1 MHMKKAVI
9 FDLDGT
15 LANTLTSSPIVRTGR
30 WRILDCRRSHRNV
43 IKIRR
48 KRRAHADY
56 AGAALCRGK
65 EQPSPVRDDDG
76 FAAVPC
82 LLDEVYDRYMEYF
95 AKDCLYEVKPY
106 PGIPEL
112 LDTLKEKKIKIAVF
126 SNKPHA
132 NTVDVV
138 ETLFGKGFFDAVQG
152 QKTNVPKKPAPD
164 GVYAIMERL
173 DVSPEE
179 TIYVGDSWVDIETGR
194 AAGNFAVGV
203 LWGFRDEEELRAH
216 HADAVITAPGELLEL
231 L

>member
-15 LANTLTSSPIVRTGR
+15 LANTLTSLAYCT
-30 WRILDCRRSHRNV
+30 N
-43 IKIRR
+43 
-48 KRRAHADY
+48 RALEDFGLQAIPQECY
-56 AGAALCRGK
+56 KKFVGNGARMQITRALRYVGAK

-164 GVYAIMERL
+164 GFLMAMEHFGVAPA
-173 DVSPEE
+173 DTIIFEDSPEG
-179 TIYVGDSWVDIETGR
+179 IR
-194 AAGNFAVGV
+194 AAQASG
-203 LWGFRDEEELRAH
+203 
-216 HADAVITAPGELLEL
+216 APYLLVREIR
-231 L
+231 

>member
-15 LANTLTSSPIVRTGR
+15 LANTLTSLAYCT
-30 WRILDCRRSHRNV
+30 N
-43 IKIRR
+43 
-48 KRRAHADY
+48 RALEDFGLQAIPQECY
-56 AGAALCRGK
+56 KKFVGNGARMQITRALRYVGAK

-164 GVYAIMERL
+164 GESTR
-173 DVSPEE
+173 
-179 TIYVGDSWVDIETGR
+179 
-194 AAGNFAVGV
+194 F
-203 LWGFRDEEELRAH
+203 
-216 HADAVITAPGELLEL
+216 
-231 L
+231 

>member
-15 LANTLTSSPIVRTGR
+15 LANTLTSLAYCT
-30 WRILDCRRSHRNV
+30 N
-43 IKIRR
+43 
-48 KRRAHADY
+48 RALEDFGLQAIPQECY
-56 AGAALCRGK
+56 KKFVGNGARMQITRALRYVGAK

-164 GVYAIMERL
+164 GFLMAMEHFGVAPA
-173 DVSPEE
+173 DTIIFEDSPEG
-179 TIYVGDSWVDIETGR
+179 IQ
-194 AAGNFAVGV
+194 AAQASG
-203 LWGFRDEEELRAH
+203 
-216 HADAVITAPGELLEL
+216 APYLLVREIR
-231 L
+231 

>member
-15 LANTLTSSPIVRTGR
+15 LANTLTSLAYCT
-30 WRILDCRRSHRNV
+30 N
-43 IKIRR
+43 
-48 KRRAHADY
+48 RALEDFGLQAIPQECY
-56 AGAALCRGK
+56 KKFVGNGARMQITRALRYVGAK

-164 GVYAIMERL
+164 GFLMAMEHFGVAPA
-173 DVSPEE
+173 DTIIFEDSPEGIQAAQAE
-179 TIYVGDSWVDIETGR
+179 PQATSPLACCGDFGMRKSCGHIMRTR
-194 AAGNFAVGV
+194 
-203 LWGFRDEEELRAH
+203 
-216 HADAVITAPGELLEL
+216 
-231 L
+231 

>member
-15 LANTLTSSPIVRTGR
+15 LANTLTSLAYCT
-30 WRILDCRRSHRNV
+30 N
-43 IKIRR
+43 
-48 KRRAHADY
+48 RALEDFGLQAIPQECYKKFVGNGARMQITRALRY
-56 AGAALCRGK
+56 AGAK

-112 LDTLKEKKIKIAVF
+112 LDTLKEKNIKIAVF

-164 GVYAIMERL
+164 GFLMAMEHFGVAPA
-173 DVSPEE
+173 DTIIFEDSPEG
-179 TIYVGDSWVDIETGR
+179 IQ
-194 AAGNFAVGV
+194 AAQASG
-203 LWGFRDEEELRAH
+203 
-216 HADAVITAPGELLEL
+216 APYLLVREIR
-231 L
+231 

>member
-15 LANTLTSSPIVRTGR
+15 LANTLTSLAYCT
-30 WRILDCRRSHRNV
+30 N
-43 IKIRR
+43 
-48 KRRAHADY
+48 RALEDFGLQAIPQECYKKFVGNGARMQITRALRY
-56 AGAALCRGK
+56 AGAK

-164 GVYAIMERL
+164 GFLMAMEHFGVAPA
-173 DVSPEE
+173 DTIIFEDSPEG
-179 TIYVGDSWVDIETGR
+179 IQ
-194 AAGNFAVGV
+194 AAQASG
-203 LWGFRDEEELRAH
+203 
-216 HADAVITAPGELLEL
+216 APYLLVREIR
-231 L
+231 

>member
-15 LANTLTSSPIVRTGR
+15 LANTLTSLAYCT
-30 WRILDCRRSHRNV
+30 N
-43 IKIRR
+43 
-48 KRRAHADY
+48 RALEDFGLQAIPQECY
-56 AGAALCRGK
+56 KKFVGNGARMQITRALRYVGAK

-112 LDTLKEKKIKIAVF
+112 LNTLKEKKIKIAVF

-152 QKTNVPKKPAPD
+152 QNECPQKAR
-164 GVYAIMERL
+164 A
-173 DVSPEE
+173 
-179 TIYVGDSWVDIETGR
+179 GR
-194 AAGNFAVGV
+194 RICDYGTARRFAGGNDLRRRQLGGYRNRQSRRQLRRWRAVGIS
-203 LWGFRDEEELRAH
+203 G
-216 HADAVITAPGELLEL
+216 
-231 L
+231 

>member
-1 MHMKKAVI
+1 MKKAVI

-15 LANTLTSSPIVRTGR
+15 LANTLTSLAYCT
-30 WRILDCRRSHRNV
+30 N
-43 IKIRR
+43 
-48 KRRAHADY
+48 RALEDFGLQAIPQECY
-56 AGAALCRGK
+56 KKFVGNGARMQITRALRYVGAK

-112 LDTLKEKKIKIAVF
+112 LDTLKEKNIKIAVF

-164 GVYAIMERL
+164 GFLMAMEHFGVAPA
-173 DVSPEE
+173 DTIIFEDSPEG
-179 TIYVGDSWVDIETGR
+179 IR
-194 AAGNFAVGV
+194 AAQASG
-203 LWGFRDEEELRAH
+203 
-216 HADAVITAPGELLEL
+216 APYLLVREIR
-231 L
+231 

>member
-1 MHMKKAVI
+1 MQI
-9 FDLDGT
+9 T
-15 LANTLTSSPIVRTGR
+15 
-30 WRILDCRRSHRNV
+30 
-43 IKIRR
+43 
-48 KRRAHADY
+48 RALRY
-56 AGAALCRGK
+56 AGAKRAAL
-65 EQPSPVRDDDG
+65 PVRDDDG

-152 QKTNVPKKPAPD
+152 QKTNVPKSLRRTAYMRLWNALTFRRRKRFTSATAGWISKQAEPQATSPLACCGD
-164 GVYAIMERL
+164 FGMRKSCGHIMR
-173 DVSPEE
+173 
-179 TIYVGDSWVDIETGR
+179 TR
-194 AAGNFAVGV
+194 
-203 LWGFRDEEELRAH
+203 
-216 HADAVITAPGELLEL
+216 
-231 L
+231 

>member
-1 MHMKKAVI
+1 MKKAVI

-15 LANTLTSSPIVRTGR
+15 LANTLTSLAYCT
-30 WRILDCRRSHRNV
+30 N
-43 IKIRR
+43 
-48 KRRAHADY
+48 RALEDFGLQAIPQECY
-56 AGAALCRGK
+56 KKFVGNGARMQITRALRYVGAK

-164 GVYAIMERL
+164 GFLMAMEHFGVAPA
-173 DVSPEE
+173 DTIIFEDSPEG
-179 TIYVGDSWVDIETGR
+179 IQ
-194 AAGNFAVGV
+194 AAQASG
-203 LWGFRDEEELRAH
+203 
-216 HADAVITAPGELLEL
+216 APYLLVREIR
-231 L
+231 

>member
-15 LANTLTSSPIVRTGR
+15 LANTLTSLAYCT
-30 WRILDCRRSHRNV
+30 N
-43 IKIRR
+43 
-48 KRRAHADY
+48 RALEDFGLQAIPQECYKKFVGNGARMQITRALRY
-56 AGAALCRGK
+56 AGAK

-112 LDTLKEKKIKIAVF
+112 LDTLKEKNIKIAVF

-164 GVYAIMERL
+164 GFLMAMEPFGVAPA
-173 DVSPEE
+173 DTIIFEDSPEG
-179 TIYVGDSWVDIETGR
+179 IQ
-194 AAGNFAVGV
+194 AAQASG
-203 LWGFRDEEELRAH
+203 
-216 HADAVITAPGELLEL
+216 APYLLVREIR
-231 L
+231 